1 MKNLVIS
8 FILFILMIVGIVVSL
23 NYLDKKCS
31 YYGDIANSLESTI
44 NNESWDKAYDISK
57 ELLEDW
63 RKDSKTISAYINHL
77 QIEAINDQVLK
88 LTQYIETKDKSES
101 LAVVHEIKF
110 FLQSILSL
118 EKVTISNIF

>member
-8 FILFILMIVGIVVSL
+8 FILFILMIVGILVSL

-31 YYGDIANSLESTI
+31 YYGNMAASLEATI

-57 ELLEDW
+57 KFLEEW

-77 QIEAINDQVLK
+77 YIESINDQVLK

-110 FLQSILSL
+110 FLEGILYM
-118 EKVTISNIF
+118 EKVTIPNIF

>member
-57 ELLEDW
+57 ELLED
-63 RKDSKTISAYINHL
+63 
-77 QIEAINDQVLK
+77 
-88 LTQYIETKDKSES
+88 
-101 LAVVHEIKF
+101 
-110 FLQSILSL
+110 
-118 EKVTISNIF
+118 